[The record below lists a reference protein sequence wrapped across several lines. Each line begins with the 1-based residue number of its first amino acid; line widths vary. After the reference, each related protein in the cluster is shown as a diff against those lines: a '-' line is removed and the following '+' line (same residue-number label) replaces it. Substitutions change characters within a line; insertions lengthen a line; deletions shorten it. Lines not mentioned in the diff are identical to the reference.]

1 MSLTTS
7 ATFNP
12 ILSEALNKVGG
23 NKFVGLS
30 ILPVRNVGTK
40 SGTYPVFDADH
51 FDNDTSKQRAPGS
64 KFARR
69 DFKYSSQ
76 DYKCLQY
83 GLEGVLPD
91 EDETQAS
98 EDGITEASGAIAA
111 ELQRDLMVGH
121 ELRVK
126 DIVYGASYNST
137 AATAAMS
144 AGATAKPIKDI
155 QNAVERLGGNGFH
168 DNLALVIEESL
179 FNEMLNVDDVRSIFN
194 GNGQYT
200 DRQVLRD
207 ALGVSQIIVCPTRY
221 NSAAKGKSA
230 TRAKVWPTDKY
241 LVAQIAGGDFANGG
255 IGRTLAYSADGGIF
269 TAEEY
274 RDEGIKSDILR
285 VYNSCD
291 EVVINANAGELI
303 TGV

>member
-155 QNAVERLGGNGFH
+155 QNAVERLGGNGFN
-168 DNLALVIEESL
+168 DNLALIIEESL

-230 TRAKVWPTDKY
+230 TRAKVWPTDQY
-241 LVAQIAGGDFANGG
+241 LVAQIAE
-255 IGRTLAYSADGGIF
+255 IGRAH
-269 TAEEY
+269 
-274 RDEGIKSDILR
+274 
-285 VYNSCD
+285 V
-291 EVVINANAGELI
+291 
-303 TGV
+303 

>member
-76 DYKCLQY
+76 DFKCLQY

-126 DIVYGASYNST
+126 DTVYSAPYNST

-144 AGATAKPIKDI
+144 SGATAKPIKDI

-207 ALGVSQIIVCPTRY
+207 ALGVSQVIVCPTRY
-221 NSAAKGKSA
+221 NGGAKGKSA
-230 TRAKVWPTDKY
+230 TRAKVWPTDQY
-241 LVAQIAGGDFANGG
+241 LVAQIASGDFANGG

>member
-76 DYKCLQY
+76 DFKCLQY

-91 EDETQAS
+91 EDETQAND
-98 EDGITEASGAIAA
+98 DGVTEASGAIAA

-121 ELRVK
+121 ELRVQE
-126 DIVYGASYNST
+126 IVYGAAYNST
-137 AATAAMS
+137 GATASMS

-155 QNAVERLGGNGFH
+155 QNAVERLGGNGFN
-168 DNLALVIEESL
+168 DNLALIIEESL

-194 GNGQYT
+194 GNGTYT

-230 TRAKVWPTDKY
+230 TRSKVWPTDKY
-241 LVAQIAGGDFANGG
+241 LVAQVGGGDFANGG

-269 TAEEY
+269 TAEGY

-291 EVVINANAGELI
+291 EVVINVNAGELI

>member
-51 FDNDTSKQRAPGS
+51 FDNDTSKQRAPGA

-76 DYKCLQY
+76 DFKCLQY

-91 EDETQAS
+91 EDETQAND
-98 EDGITEASGAIAA
+98 DGVTEASGAIAA

-121 ELRVK
+121 ELRVQE
-126 DIVYGASYNST
+126 IVYGAAYNST
-137 AATAAMS
+137 GATASMS

-155 QNAVERLGGNGFH
+155 QNAVERLGGNGFN
-168 DNLALVIEESL
+168 DNLALIIEESL

-194 GNGQYT
+194 GNGTYT

-230 TRAKVWPTDKY
+230 TRSKVWPTDKY
-241 LVAQIAGGDFANGG
+241 LVAQVGGGDFANGG

-269 TAEEY
+269 TAEGY

-291 EVVINANAGELI
+291 EVVINVNAGELI